1 MVKHLLT
8 TTAVTL
14 ALASA
19 GLAQQATPTA
29 PVQTGEQPAQAQ
41 QQAPPAQAQQG
52 PQEPVRA
59 PAEQAPGAQ
68 GGQATGGQQ
77 PLQQQAQPGDQQ
89 QPPLV
94 EAGERAPQQEAQP
107 APTAQEEPAEED
119 EQQATAAP
127 AAGEPFITAQ
137 ELGQVRVDS
146 VVGKEVVNPQN
157 EEVGEINDLVFDE
170 EGRLV
175 AAVIGVGG
183 FLGLG
188 EKNVAVSWDRI
199 EWTPR
204 EDGEVELSMP
214 FTREELE
221 QAPEFKDLE
230 TQKAEE
236 EAAAAPQPLAGAPG
250 AVAPT
255 PAAPPAQQ

>member
-1 MVKHLLT
+1 MVKYLLT

-14 ALASA
+14 ALAGA
-19 GLAQQATPTA
+19 GHAQQATPTVPA
-29 PVQTGEQPAQAQ
+29 QTREQPAEAQ
-41 QQAPPAQAQQG
+41 QQAPPAQTQQGQPAPVTVVPAEPATGAQQG
-52 PQEPVRA
+52 
-59 PAEQAPGAQ
+59 
-68 GGQATGGQQ
+68 GQQ
-77 PLQQQAQPGDQQ
+77 
-89 QPPLV
+89 
-94 EAGERAPQQEAQP
+94 ETAPQQPVQQQETVQQP
-107 APTAQEEPAEED
+107 QPAEEQPAEV
-119 EQQATAAP
+119 EQ

-137 ELGQVRVDS
+137 EVGQVRVDK
-146 VVGKEVVNPQN
+146 VVGKGVVNPQD
-157 EEVGEINDLVFDE
+157 EEVGEISDLVFDE

-175 AAVIGVGG
+175 AAVIGIGG

-188 EKNVAVSWDRI
+188 QKNVAVSWDRI

-230 TQKAEE
+230 TQRAEE
-236 EAAAAPQPLAGAPG
+236 EAAAAQQQPPPAGTPG
-250 AVAPT
+250 AMAPT